1 MQRVLVLGSGG
12 FIGREIVRKI
22 SSTSDVIAAQRS
34 LPASGSVH
42 PPSPNIQL
50 VAVDLADPDAIQSL
64 IGGLRPSAVVNCA
77 ASVDFTPQ
85 ATASPLWPVNSLL
98 PSVVAEACLRIDAH
112 LIHLSGSIVHGDRAA
127 FAGTSIRPAPDSAY
141 GVTKLLADEMIAGSG
156 AAASILRLPGI
167 FGLDGPSHLGLNRAL
182 SSAQSGQ
189 PVQLHGSGAERR
201 NYLSVLQVAETVRF
215 CLQTGPL
222 GVAYV
227 GGATHTIANYL
238 ENISSHFGVPI
249 DRRAGDSGSDAIV
262 EVDRRIPRPKPF
274 PEALR
279 ELTSQS

>member
-12 FIGREIVRKI
+12 FIGREVVRANF
-22 SSTSDVIAAQRS
+22 STSEVIAAQRS
-34 LPASGSVH
+34 LPASRSVD
-42 PPSPNIQL
+42 PLSPNIQL
-50 VAVDLADPDAIQSL
+50 VTVDLADPGAIQRL

-77 ASVDFTPQ
+77 ASVDFTHQ
-85 ATASPLWPVNSLL
+85 ATTSPLWRVNSLL

-127 FAGTSIRPAPDSAY
+127 FAGTDIRPAPDSAY

-215 CLQTGPL
+215 CLQVGPL
-222 GVAYV
+222 GIAYV

-238 ENISSHFGVPI
+238 ETISSHFGVPI

-262 EVDRRIPRPKPF
+262 EVDQRLPTPKPF
-274 PEALR
+274 LEALR
-279 ELTSQS
+279 ELASRS